1 MFDSFKYYLNKLIS
15 FCKKNF
21 NYRRVKSFGILI
33 PIFCFIV
40 FLGHRSNYFLIK
52 KAERLHDEMVNEYIL
67 RKYKDVFD
75 KYLEKDIL

>member
-1 MFDSFKYYLNKLIS
+1 MFDSFKHYLNKLIS

-33 PIFCFIV
+33 PIFRFIV

-52 KAERLHDEMVNEYIL
+52 KAERLHDEMVNEHIL

>member
-33 PIFCFIV
+33 PILRFIV
-40 FLGHRSNYFLIK
+40 FLGHRSNYSLIK
-52 KAERLHDEMVNEYIL
+52 KVERLHDEMVNEYIL
-67 RKYKDVFD
+67 KKYEDVFD
-75 KYLEKDIL
+75 KYLEKDTL

>member
-33 PIFCFIV
+33 PILRFIV

-52 KAERLHDEMVNEYIL
+52 KVERLHDEMVNEYIL

>member
-1 MFDSFKYYLNKLIS
+1 MFDSFKHYLNKLIS
-15 FCKKNF
+15 FSKKNF

-33 PIFCFIV
+33 PIFRFIV

-75 KYLEKDIL
+75 EYLEKDIL

>member
-1 MFDSFKYYLNKLIS
+1 MFDSFKHYLNKLIS

-33 PIFCFIV
+33 PIFRFIV

-75 KYLEKDIL
+75 KYLEKDLL

>member
-1 MFDSFKYYLNKLIS
+1 MFDSFKHYLNKLIS

-33 PIFCFIV
+33 PIFRFIV

-52 KAERLHDEMVNEYIL
+52 KAERLHDEVVNEYIL

>member
-1 MFDSFKYYLNKLIS
+1 MFDSFKHYLNKLIS

-33 PIFCFIV
+33 PIFRFIV